1 MSMDKAIPIE
11 AEEQKCLVQ
20 WLRLNNIMHF
30 APVNENNTFKQNKT
44 YAMIAEQKARA
55 AGKLKGVSDIIV
67 LLDNKILFIE
77 LKRRKKVLKNGSL
90 SISHTQVSKEQY
102 DFLTRVSK
110 FDYADSA
117 LCYGWTEAK
126 EFIEKYKTKI
136 KALA

>member
-1 MSMDKAIPIE
+1 MDKAIPIE

-44 YAMIAEQKARA
+44 YAMIAEQKAKA
-55 AGKLKGVSDIIV
+55 AGKLKGVSETIV
-67 LLDNKILFIE
+67 LLDSKILFIE
-77 LKRRKKVLKNGSL
+77 LKRKKKVLKNGSF

-117 LCYGWTEAK
+117 LCYGWNEAR
-126 EFIEKYKTKI
+126 EFIDKHRTKTK
-136 KALA
+136 ALND